1 MDSGRSL
8 IIDVTNVKKILNKFL
23 ILPFQAIECSLY
35 NLCPQK
41 KYAQFKSNNNNV
53 WPKKSAETFLE
64 MIQKAEDCSAL
75 KAKIM
80 SKEGIKPE
88 ILVYVKIDK
97 QWINIAEELVRLG
110 LASESSSLGMYLTVY
125 VPEILKIFST
135 LKSKI
140 GSLVSFYM

>member
-35 NLCPQK
+35 NLCPPK

-110 LASESSSLGMYLTVY
+110 LASESSSLGMYLKKTLVKSYLHTFWLLFQY
-125 VPEILKIFST
+125 VRL
-135 LKSKI
+135 
-140 GSLVSFYM
+140 LV

>member
-1 MDSGRSL
+1 MPNSRA
-8 IIDVTNVKKILNKFL
+8 IIIMYG
-23 ILPFQAIECSLY
+23 Q
-35 NLCPQK
+35 
-41 KYAQFKSNNNNV
+41 
-53 WPKKSAETFLE
+53 KKSAETFLE

-110 LASESSSLGMYLTVY
+110 LASESSSLAQCSSALRKTV
-125 VPEILKIFST
+125 VIP
-135 LKSKI
+135 
-140 GSLVSFYM
+140 G